1 VLIFF
6 LSITMNRLT
15 TALSLP
21 IGAALLLQANP
32 SHALT
37 TITVGG
43 TAYDVDYFSGSLSDL
58 LASPIA
64 PPSAS
69 FPWFANVSLAE
80 DFANILFAAEGN
92 SSLQT
97 IVDNSPTNPDGVLS
111 LGPLFLTS
119 PTAFVAY
126 NSATSIASPFTCDV
140 ANAIECQIPTL
151 NWAYVQPATPPV
163 PAPLP
168 LLGAT
173 AAFSFSRKLRRRVNA
188 QKFTF

>member
-1 VLIFF
+1 MVCQRFF
-6 LSITMNRLT
+6 SRKFCKYIIT
-15 TALSLP
+15 
-21 IGAALLLQANP
+21 
-32 SHALT
+32 
-37 TITVGG
+37 
-43 TAYDVDYFSGSLSDL
+43 
-58 LASPIA
+58 
-64 PPSAS
+64 
-69 FPWFANVSLAE
+69 
-80 DFANILFAAEGN
+80 AEGN
-92 SSLQT
+92 SSLQS
-97 IVDNSPTNPDGVLS
+97 IVDNSPTNQDGELS

-140 ANAIECQIPTL
+140 ANAIDCQISTY